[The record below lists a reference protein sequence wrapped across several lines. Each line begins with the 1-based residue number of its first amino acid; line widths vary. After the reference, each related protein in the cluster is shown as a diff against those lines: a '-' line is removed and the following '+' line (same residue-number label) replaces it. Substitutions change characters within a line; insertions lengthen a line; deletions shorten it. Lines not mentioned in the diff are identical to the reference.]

1 MRNLFMF
8 MLALVV
14 LALAAFG
21 VWQLLPKGESVPDLG
36 PFMQPI
42 LEWTVDEAV
51 DGVPRTGV
59 PDQLLV
65 LPFPGDVR
73 DRAQAAVVAAIGDRG
88 LSRVVDQAAF
98 KEKAAAEQDWSSLFK
113 DILGLEPKL
122 PDKAQEFLQRHAL
135 PGVLMGDATITE
147 TETEGGVSLSLRIY
161 DTLGKLVHGGE
172 AKQVYTKSLFSWPYL
187 RSRILD
193 IALAWRLLGWVLLML
208 LVPLVLSPLL
218 TRRLK
223 RESNA
228 INGVTLVGLTLATAF
243 ALWVALAFSTSLWSA
258 LCVAVLGLGVG
269 GVYHF
274 LIVDFLED
282 LRK

>member
-1 MRNLFMF
+1 MRSLFMF
-8 MLALVV
+8 ILALVV
-14 LALAAFG
+14 IALAAFG

-42 LEWTVDEAV
+42 LEWTADEAV
-51 DGVPRTGV
+51 DAVPRQGV

-73 DRAQAAVVAAIGDRG
+73 ERGQAAVVAAIEDRG
-88 LSRVVDQAAF
+88 LSRVVDREAF
-98 KEKAAAEQDWSSLFK
+98 KEKAAAEKDWATLFK

-135 PGVLMGDATITE
+135 PGVLMGEATIAE
-147 TETEGGVSLSLRIY
+147 TDAEGGVTLRLRIY
-161 DTLGKLVHGGE
+161 DTLGKLMHGGE
-172 AKQVYTKSLFSWPYL
+172 AKRVYAKSLSSWPYL
-187 RSRILD
+187 RSRILT
-193 IALAWRLLGWVLLML
+193 ISLAWRLLGWLLFL
-208 LVPLVLSPLL
+208 LLLPLVLSPIL

-228 INGVTLVGLTLATAF
+228 TNGVTLVTLTLVSAIV
-243 ALWVALAFSTSLWSA
+243 LWGGLAFSTGFWSA
-258 LCVAVLGLGVG
+258 FCVAVLGLGVG